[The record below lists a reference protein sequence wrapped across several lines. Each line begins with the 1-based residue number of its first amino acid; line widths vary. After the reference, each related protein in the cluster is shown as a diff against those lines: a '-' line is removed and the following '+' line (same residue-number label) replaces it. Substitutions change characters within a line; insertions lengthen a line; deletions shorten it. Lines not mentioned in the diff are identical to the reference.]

1 MPLPVDDEVC
11 SADLHGRLSALGER
25 LRLLLGSRLSDETA
39 RVLFD
44 ELGELPLSVVE
55 ASANG
60 LMDPVQAAGLTLA
73 ANALQCELHDAVA
86 DARARTFG
94 RINDGLASLT
104 GIVSPAELVKRAP
117 ALLCEVCEF
126 DRALISRVHGS
137 TWVPAAV
144 HVAAGAGDEV
154 NVGLVAAIGTLAI
167 PLTSALIETEMLRRR
182 TSVLVDGT
190 AAARHTF
197 SVLGALSRSRAYV
210 AAPIVIANHVAGFF
224 HADAYSSARML
235 TAADRVALQTFAGL
249 FGLLYERAA
258 MAERLLQQ
266 QQAIRAALSSA
277 ASRVAELG
285 PQVGQ
290 LVRAEAHAAEDCS
303 HAQVHRTGDPRG
315 AGTLTLREREILG
328 MLATGAT
335 NGQIAA
341 ALFVS
346 ESTVKS
352 HVKRILH
359 KLPAANRAEAVY
371 RYTQVSGE
379 WSRVP

>member
-1 MPLPVDDEVC
+1 M
-11 SADLHGRLSALGER
+11 
-25 LRLLLGSRLSDETA
+25 
-39 RVLFD
+39 LFD

-55 ASANG
+55 ASANR
-60 LMDPVQAAGLTLA
+60 LMDPVQAAGLTRA

-104 GIVSPAELVKRAP
+104 GIVSPAELVERAP

-126 DRALISRVHGS
+126 DRAMISRVHGS

-154 NVGLVAAIGTLAI
+154 NVGLVTAIGTLEI

-182 TSVLVDGT
+182 TSMLIDGT

-235 TAADRVALQTFAGL
+235 TAATGLRGPSPTCSGCCTSGPPWPSGCFSSSRPFERRCRPRRAASASWARKSDGFAWGGARSR
-249 FGLLYERAA
+249 GLLTHPGR
-258 MAERLLQQ
+258 
-266 QQAIRAALSSA
+266 
-277 ASRVAELG
+277 
-285 PQVGQ
+285 P
-290 LVRAEAHAAEDCS
+290 
-303 HAQVHRTGDPRG
+303 
-315 AGTLTLREREILG
+315 
-328 MLATGAT
+328 
-335 NGQIAA
+335 N
-341 ALFVS
+341 
-346 ESTVKS
+346 
-352 HVKRILH
+352 
-359 KLPAANRAEAVY
+359 
-371 RYTQVSGE
+371 
-379 WSRVP
+379 